1 MRLQF
6 IRKYEAKTMNL
17 MSKRKIFLKPGE
29 LCFGIPGTNIS
40 TVLGSCVAI
49 TLWHP
54 VLSIGAMCHFVLP
67 KRPQGEPRDHSFD
80 GRYGDEAI
88 QLLTLGVQLHETE
101 LSEYQVKVFGGADV
115 CVRELDTAHRS
126 IGQENV
132 AQAMNLLSQR
142 NMDVL
147 VCHVGESGNRK
158 IVLDLNTG
166 DVWVKHTAQNGQVI
180 PTTSGKI

>member
-1 MRLQF
+1 MNF
-6 IRKYEAKTMNL
+6 VSERKV
-17 MSKRKIFLKPGE
+17 FLKPGN
-29 LCFGIPGTNIS
+29 LCFGIPGTGIH

-54 VLSIGAMCHFVLP
+54 TLHIGAMCHFVLP
-67 KRPQGEPRDHSFD
+67 KRPQGEPIDDSLD

-88 QLLTLGVQLHETE
+88 QLLTLGVRLHETE
-101 LSEYQVKVFGGADV
+101 LSDYQVKVFGGADV
-115 CVRELDTAHRS
+115 CARGLDTTHRS

-132 AQAMNLLSQR
+132 AQAMNLLAQR
-142 NMDVL
+142 NIDVL

-180 PTTSGKI
+180 STTSGKI

>member
-1 MRLQF
+1 
-6 IRKYEAKTMNL
+6 MNL
-17 MSKRKIFLKPGE
+17 VSERKIFLKPGE
-29 LCFGIPGTNIS
+29 LCFGMPGTSIH

-54 VLSIGAMCHFVLP
+54 TSRIGAMCHFVLP
-67 KRPQGEPRDHSFD
+67 RRPQCEPMSHSFD

-88 QLLTLGVQLHETE
+88 QLLNIGVRLHKTE

-115 CVRELDTAHRS
+115 SVREPDTVQQS
-126 IGQENV
+126 IGQKNV
-132 AQAMNLLSQR
+132 AQAMNMLSQR
-142 NMDVL
+142 NIDVL

-180 PTTSGKI
+180 QATSGMS

>member
-1 MRLQF
+1 
-6 IRKYEAKTMNL
+6 MNL

-88 QLLTLGVQLHETE
+88 QLLTLGMK
-101 LSEYQVKVFGGADV
+101 LSFQNIRLKYLVVPMYVLGSLIRPIDLSVK
-115 CVRELDTAHRS
+115 RMWLK
-126 IGQENV
+126 Q
-132 AQAMNLLSQR
+132 
-142 NMDVL
+142 
-147 VCHVGESGNRK
+147 
-158 IVLDLNTG
+158 
-166 DVWVKHTAQNGQVI
+166 
-180 PTTSGKI
+180 